1 MRTKENKGVTL
12 IALAVTVI
20 VLLIISGVT
29 ISYMTGENG
38 IINQSKESKKFAG
51 TVEEKE
57 VLNTSV
63 AAAVGKSSKS
73 KVEENNLKKY
83 LNQNVGDEVKDYTLE
98 KRDGYYSVTFIAT
111 GNEYAVWEN
120 GTVQDMDEY
129 QKTPYLKLDPNELNA
144 LETGSN
150 QVIKAITNVNN
161 PSIKWETS
169 N

>member
-1 MRTKENKGVTL
+1 MKNRGITL

-51 TVEEKE
+51 AVEEKE

-73 KVEENNLKKY
+73 KVEENNLKKLIDFIHTNGGIISSSIVNSNY
-83 LNQNVGDEVKDYTLE
+83 LIVLNEDDKEKINKYINKIFKGEFILIEEFLTL
-98 KRDGYYSVTFIAT
+98 
-111 GNEYAVWEN
+111 
-120 GTVQDMDEY
+120 
-129 QKTPYLKLDPNELNA
+129 
-144 LETGSN
+144 
-150 QVIKAITNVNN
+150 IK
-161 PSIKWETS
+161 
-169 N
+169 

>member
-1 MRTKENKGVTL
+1 MYLIFRKGKEMRTKENKGVTL

-63 AAAVGKSSKS
+63 AAAVGKSSEGTIIYVPDTGGDSEKTTIDLYYDELYRQPKS
-73 KVEENNLKKY
+73 I
-83 LNQNVGDEVKDYTLE
+83 TE
-98 KRDGYYSVTFIAT
+98 KQVR
-111 GNEYAVWEN
+111 
-120 GTVQDMDEY
+120 
-129 QKTPYLKLDPNELNA
+129 
-144 LETGSN
+144 ETERREHEWNFSE
-150 QVIKAITNVNN
+150 Q
-161 PSIKWETS
+161 
-169 N
+169 

>member
-1 MRTKENKGVTL
+1 MKLLEKNSAITL
-12 IALAVTVI
+12 IALTVTVI

-73 KVEENNLKKY
+73 KVEENNLK
-83 LNQNVGDEVKDYTLE
+83 NT
-98 KRDGYYSVTFIAT
+98 
-111 GNEYAVWEN
+111 
-120 GTVQDMDEY
+120 
-129 QKTPYLKLDPNELNA
+129 
-144 LETGSN
+144 
-150 QVIKAITNVNN
+150 
-161 PSIKWETS
+161 
-169 N
+169 

>member
-83 LNQNVGDEVKDYTLE
+83 LNQNVGDEVKDYTL
-98 KRDGYYSVTFIAT
+98 DIIALHLQQLEMSMQYGKMEQYKIWKNT
-111 GNEYAVWEN
+111 
-120 GTVQDMDEY
+120 
-129 QKTPYLKLDPNELNA
+129 KKLH
-144 LETGSN
+144 
-150 QVIKAITNVNN
+150 I
-161 PSIKWETS
+161 
-169 N
+169 

>member
-1 MRTKENKGVTL
+1 MKLLEKNSAITL
-12 IALAVTVI
+12 IALTVTVI

-29 ISYMTGENG
+29 ISYLTGENG

-83 LNQNVGDEVKDYTLE
+83 LNQNVGDEVKDYFLQLLILNF
-98 KRDGYYSVTFIAT
+98 SLLLQLQMCLILLFLLLFLQTFWILLT
-111 GNEYAVWEN
+111 DLLFHFHQSY
-120 GTVQDMDEY
+120 
-129 QKTPYLKLDPNELNA
+129 KILLLLKLLTI
-144 LETGSN
+144 LL
-150 QVIKAITNVNN
+150 QLLLMLLM
-161 PSIKWETS
+161 
-169 N
+169 